1 MAETAIFSGEG
12 RSPKQSTGRQ
22 GNAGPPQ
29 RVLSVTGWTGFQS
42 HDELEAKVCVKDR
55 RVDQAYEGRFYD
67 DRDSVAAVQA
77 RLSDEVRSWNAECRE
92 LKPLRF
98 WPAEEPS
105 VESANGPTGGCA
117 GAIRGYY
124 GDPGWCRIA

>member
-1 MAETAIFSGEG
+1 M
-12 RSPKQSTGRQ
+12 
-22 GNAGPPQ
+22 
-29 RVLSVTGWTGFQS
+29 
-42 HDELEAKVCVKDR
+42 KDR

-105 VESANGPTGGCA
+105 VESANGPTEGVLERSEA
-117 GAIRGYY
+117 TTETPDGAESPDAAASQETKNATGRR
-124 GDPGWCRIA
+124 P